1 MNKGEFIKAM
11 AEKAGFTNKDAATAY
26 DAFVATITET
36 LKAGDKVQLVG
47 FGSFEVKDVPA
58 KTGINPQTK
67 EKVEIAACKS
77 PCLSSADLSKTS
89 STLNFLNSLMKKS
102 ADMSVV
108 FSFFHRKSET
118 KALKYFFLFPK
129 KSKMKVAESL
139 LLFPKK
145 SLCYF

>member
-36 LKAGDKVQLVG
+36 LKAG

-67 EKVEIAACKS
+67 EKVEIAACKKPVLKFGRS
-77 PCLSSADLSKTS
+77 FKDLF
-89 STLNFLNSLMKKS
+89 N
-102 ADMSVV
+102 A
-108 FSFFHRKSET
+108 
-118 KALKYFFLFPK
+118 
-129 KSKMKVAESL
+129 
-139 LLFPKK
+139 
-145 SLCYF
+145 